1 VGTKALPYPEVLVQQ
16 ESLIY
21 FTQLA
26 AVAKLTTLYRC
37 LKEKHLVMLE
47 EDREIEAEE
56 EEEATEQEETAAAAT
71 SSCLSER
78 QVPIPTFTQ
87 DIVLKRHFSAAHRV
101 LSRVVMRI
109 VSKAFHKWEK
119 EVGVQKM
126 FLARRK
132 AADVRKVGT
141 EAMMQLKA
149 LVQTYE
155 EIIEISVKKSDEGI
169 SRRHSAPFRNS
180 RNTELD
186 ATNRSISRGE
196 HWEITRGEHW
206 EMGQFFGCEPLPSL
220 IPPDE
225 PLRAPGSQS
234 SRMCS
239 PRLSLVETPRTRTP
253 RSPTTRGDAAYESKF
268 TLQSLHS
275 QRGSLFESDT
285 LSRTAST
292 AGDAK
297 FTLSTLNSSAHPRGS
312 ATKKQSPR
320 GDGFSHKGEVQLT
333 GATGVGQER
342 RDSGDFEGEVF
353 GLKRLRKAA
362 SGRYSCDFINL

>member
-1 VGTKALPYPEVLVQQ
+1 
-16 ESLIY
+16 
-21 FTQLA
+21 
-26 AVAKLTTLYRC
+26 
-37 LKEKHLVMLE
+37 
-47 EDREIEAEE
+47 
-56 EEEATEQEETAAAAT
+56 
-71 SSCLSER
+71 
-78 QVPIPTFTQ
+78 
-87 DIVLKRHFSAAHRV
+87 
-101 LSRVVMRI
+101 
-109 VSKAFHKWEK
+109 
-119 EVGVQKM
+119 VGVQKM

-132 AADVRKVGT
+132 AANVRKVGT
-141 EAMMQLKA
+141 EAMMQLKT

-155 EIIEISVKKSDEGI
+155 ETIEVSVKKSDEGI

-220 IPPDE
+220 VPPDE
-225 PLRAPGSQS
+225 PLIAPGSQS

-239 PRLSLVETPRTRTP
+239 PRLSLVETPRMRTP

-275 QRGSLFESDT
+275 QRGSLLESDT
-285 LSRTAST
+285 LSRTAT
-292 AGDAK
+292 NAGDAK
-297 FTLSTLNSSAHPRGS
+297 FALNSSVNSSAHPRGS

-320 GDGFSHKGEVQLT
+320 GDGFSNKGDVQLT
-333 GATGVGQER
+333 GATGVGEER
-342 RDSGDFEGEVF
+342 RDSGDFGGEVF

-362 SGRYSCDFINL
+362 SGRYPCDFMNL

>member
-1 VGTKALPYPEVLVQQ
+1 M
-16 ESLIY
+16 
-21 FTQLA
+21 
-26 AVAKLTTLYRC
+26 
-37 LKEKHLVMLE
+37 VMLE
-47 EDREIEAEE
+47 EDREIEEVVKEEGAEE
-56 EEEATEQEETAAAAT
+56 EEETAKEHETAAAAVVQYKST
-71 SSCLSER
+71 HSAER
-78 QVPIPTFTQ
+78 EVPIPTFTQ
-87 DIVLKRHFSAAHRV
+87 DIVLKRHFSAVHRV
-101 LSRVVMRI
+101 LSRIVMRI
-109 VSKAFHKWEK
+109 VSKAFGKWER

-141 EAMMQLKA
+141 EAMMQLKT

-155 EIIEISVKKSDEGI
+155 EMIEVSVKKSDEGI
-169 SRRHSAPFRNS
+169 SRRHLAPFRNS

-275 QRGSLFESDT
+275 QRGSLLESDT
-285 LSRTAST
+285 FPRTATS
-292 AGDAK
+292 AWDAK
-297 FTLSTLNSSAHPRGS
+297 FTLNSSVNSSAHPRVLKSSLNYS
-312 ATKKQSPR
+312 A
-320 GDGFSHKGEVQLT
+320 
-333 GATGVGQER
+333 
-342 RDSGDFEGEVF
+342 
-353 GLKRLRKAA
+353 
-362 SGRYSCDFINL
+362 